1 MRESDKR
8 EEIYFEKGQTKQLV
22 EQWKTKQISP
32 DRDTPD
38 AQVLRD
44 AEILQQGIE
53 SPGFFLSLFPFLSLP
68 HSLFAYIAHDNL
80 FLFFNCR

>member
-32 DRDTPD
+32 ERDTPD

-44 AEILQQGIE
+44 AEILQQGI
-53 SPGFFLSLFPFLSLP
+53 
-68 HSLFAYIAHDNL
+68 
-80 FLFFNCR
+80 